1 MAPAAP
7 QISLFSAVHGIIEHF
22 KGERHLSSGYQV
34 FFFINVAAGVHV
46 DGVFLIYMA
55 AQILSR
61 RPAFD
66 LLVVFLKG
74 VPVQSPV
81 IPLSRRD
88 RENNAPFFAEEGG
101 SHGNRRFPIDLF
113 RAYTGTFCV
122 HPFFCQI
129 HEAFT
134 LMSPSIFAAGP
145 ETGDIFVSNAVLAIR
160 LFPAAAVITM
170 PFRNLQFCS
179 GTPICAHQ
187 PGAFHQIL
195 LPFRPFEYFADG
207 IVDCGIR
214 SLMLLYDSLFLD
226 VSHTFGSFSVS
237 TPYVKKKISVL
248 HFQHTSVTSTNSI
261 ITN

>member
-7 QISLFSAVHGIIEHF
+7 QISLFSAVHGIVEHF
-22 KGERHLSSGYQV
+22 KGERHPSSGYQV
-34 FFFINVAAGVHV
+34 FFFINVTAGVHV

-61 RPAFD
+61 RPALD

-74 VPVQSPV
+74 LPVQSSV
-81 IPLSRRD
+81 ISLSGRD
-88 RENNAPFFAEEGG
+88 RENDAPFFAEEGV
-101 SHGNRRFPIDLF
+101 SHGDCRLAVDLF
-113 RAYTGTFCV
+113 RADTGSLCV

-129 HEAFT
+129 HKAFA
-134 LMSPSIFAAGP
+134 LMGPSVFTAASKTGNILDGSTVFA
-145 ETGDIFVSNAVLAIR
+145 VR

-170 PFRNLQFCS
+170 PFWNLQFCS
-179 GTPICAHQ
+179 GAPICAHQ

-214 SLMLLYDSLFLD
+214 SLMLLYDSLFHD
-226 VSHTFGSFSVS
+226 VSHTFGSFSV
-237 TPYVKKKISVL
+237 L
-248 HFQHTSVTSTNSI
+248 L
-261 ITN
+261 